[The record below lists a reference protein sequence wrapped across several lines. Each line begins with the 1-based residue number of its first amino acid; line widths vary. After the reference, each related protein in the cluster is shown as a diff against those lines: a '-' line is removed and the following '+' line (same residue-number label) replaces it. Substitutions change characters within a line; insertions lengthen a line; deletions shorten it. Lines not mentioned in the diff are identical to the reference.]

1 MFWTSF
7 SSTMMKPSIL
17 FVCTG
22 NSARSQMAEALLRHR
37 AGDRVEVQSAGTAP
51 KGVNPLTV
59 RVMNEIGID
68 MEGHTSKSVQDV
80 LRKSNPTHVFF
91 VCAEAEESCP
101 RIWPF
106 SLHKEA
112 WPFDDPA
119 AATGS
124 EEEQL
129 EVFRAVRDQID
140 ERVCEWVKQQLVSE
154 RSEV

>member
-1 MFWTSF
+1 
-7 SSTMMKPSIL
+7 MKPIIL

-22 NSARSQMAEALLRHR
+22 NSARSQMAEALMRKHG
-37 AGDRVEVQSAGTAP
+37 GDAVEVHSAGTSP

-59 RVMNEIGID
+59 RAMNEIGID

-80 LRKSNPTHVFF
+80 LRKKTPSHVFF
-91 VCAEAEESCP
+91 VCSDAEEHCP

-106 SLHKEA
+106 SLHNEG

-124 EEEQL
+124 EEERL
-129 EVFRAVRDQID
+129 DEFRRVRDEIK
-140 ERVCEWVKQQLVSE
+140 ERIQGWLSVNPAQT
-154 RSEV
+154 